1 LTSKTTVYEALL
13 KRFLYSEL
21 SRILRKNLRMVKTS
35 QLPAVDRTVPLEQIS
50 QFAEKVTIFT
60 DELRETIL
68 APRPRKT
75 APVFKTGEIAEM
87 CNISHSQ
94 VQYLATKGDGEL
106 PPGTAAGTGRTRTF
120 TLEEARTWVQK
131 VSDIYQTPLVTGT
144 REPEGKIIITAQLKG
159 GSAKTTTTMC
169 LAQGL
174 TLRGRK
180 VLVVDLDPQA
190 SLSELCG
197 LYAEK
202 DVSPEDSVLPYI
214 YDQQIEGGL
223 LSQVQS
229 TYWDGLDLIPAHTEL
244 IGAEFHLPAMQ
255 KIKPGFRFWTVLREG
270 LEPLRKHY
278 DYILMD
284 TSPSLSYMNLNAL
297 LAADAMVMPMVPENL
312 DFISSLSFWRL
323 FSDVSK
329 SFIKYESDKK
339 YDFVS
344 LLLSRVDYGR
354 TSSAPI
360 VRAWAQSA
368 YESWLHSIEV
378 PASSVMSTGAL
389 AFSTVF
395 DVSSTH
401 SAAKSLQRVRQPIV
415 DYCRWLDEIYAEKWR
430 SAQ

>member
-1 LTSKTTVYEALL
+1 
-13 KRFLYSEL
+13 
-21 SRILRKNLRMVKTS
+21 MVRTS
-35 QLPAVDRTVPLEQIS
+35 QLPAVDRTVHFEQIS
-50 QFAEKVTIFT
+50 EFAEKVTIFT
-60 DELRETIL
+60 NELRDTIL

-120 TLEEARTWVQK
+120 TLEEARIWVQK
-131 VSDIYQTPLVTGT
+131 VSDIYQTSLVT
-144 REPEGKIIITAQLKG
+144 RLKEPDGKIIITAQLKG

-174 TLRGRK
+174 SLRGRK

-202 DVSPEDSVLPYI
+202 DVTPEDTVLPFV
-214 YDQQIEGGL
+214 YDQEIEGGL
-223 LSQVQS
+223 EARVQS
-229 TYWDGLDLIPAHTEL
+229 TYWDGIDVIPAHTEL

-255 KIKPGFRFWTVLREG
+255 KMKPGFRFWTVLRQG
-270 LEPLRKHY
+270 LEPLRKKY

-297 LAADAMVMPMVPENL
+297 MAADSMIMPMVPENL

-329 SFIKYESDKK
+329 SFIKYD
-339 YDFVS
+339 
-344 LLLSRVDYGR
+344 RN
-354 TSSAPI
+354 SSAPI

-368 YESWLHSIEV
+368 YENWLHSIEV

-395 DVSSTH
+395 DISSTH
-401 SAAKSLQRVRQPIV
+401 SAAKSLQRVRQPLI
-415 DYCRWLDEIYAEKWR
+415 DYCRWIDEIYSEKWR
-430 SAQ
+430 NAQ

>member
-1 LTSKTTVYEALL
+1 
-13 KRFLYSEL
+13 
-21 SRILRKNLRMVKTS
+21 MVRTS
-35 QLPAVDRTVPLEQIS
+35 QLPAVDRTVHFEQIS

-60 DELRETIL
+60 NELRDTIL

-94 VQYLATKGDGEL
+94 VQYLATKGDGDL
-106 PPGTAAGTGRTRTF
+106 PAGTAAGTGRTRTF
-120 TLEEARTWVQK
+120 TLEEARIWVQK
-131 VSDIYQTPLVTGT
+131 VSDIYQTPLVT
-144 REPEGKIIITAQLKG
+144 RLKEPDGKIIITAQLKG

-174 TLRGRK
+174 SLRGRK
-180 VLVVDLDPQA
+180 VLVLDLDPQA

-202 DVSPEDSVLPYI
+202 DVTPEDTVLPYI
-214 YDQQIEGGL
+214 YDQEIEGGL
-223 LSQVQS
+223 EARVQS
-229 TYWDGLDLIPAHTEL
+229 TYWDGIDVIPAHTEL

-255 KIKPGFRFWTVLREG
+255 KMRPGFRFWTVLRQG
-270 LEPLRKHY
+270 LEPLRKKY

-284 TSPSLSYMNLNAL
+284 TSPSLSYLNLNAL
-297 LAADAMVMPMVPENL
+297 MAADAMVMPMVPENL

-329 SFIKYESDKK
+329 SFIKYEKDKK

-344 LLLSRVDYGR
+344 LILSRVDYGR
-354 TSSAPI
+354 NSSAPI

-368 YESWLHSIEV
+368 YENWLHSIEV

-395 DVSSTH
+395 DISSTH
-401 SAAKSLQRVRQPIV
+401 SASKSLQRVRQPLI
-415 DYCRWLDEIYAEKWR
+415 DYCRWVDEIYSEKWR

>member
-1 LTSKTTVYEALL
+1 
-13 KRFLYSEL
+13 
-21 SRILRKNLRMVKTS
+21 MVKTS

-50 QFAEKVTIFT
+50 QFAERVSIFT
-60 DELRETIL
+60 DELRDTIL
-68 APRPRKT
+68 APRPRKA

-94 VQYLATKGDGEL
+94 VQYLATKSDGEL

-120 TLEEARTWVQK
+120 TLEEARIWVQK

-144 REPEGKIIITAQLKG
+144 REPDGRIVITAQLKG

-180 VLVVDLDPQA
+180 VLVIDLDPQA

-202 DVSPEDSVLPYI
+202 DVTPDDTVLPYI
-214 YDQQIEGGL
+214 YDQEVDGGL
-223 LSQVQS
+223 EARVQS
-229 TYWDGLDLIPAHTEL
+229 TYRDGLDVIPAHTEL

-255 KIKPGFRFWTVLREG
+255 KMKPGFRFWTVLRQG
-270 LEPLRKHY
+270 LEPLRKRY

-284 TSPSLSYMNLNAL
+284 TSPSLSYLNLNAL

-329 SFIKYESDKK
+329 SFIKYEQDKK
-339 YDFVS
+339 YDFIS
-344 LLLSRVDYGR
+344 LMLSRVDYGR

-401 SAAKSLQRVRQPIV
+401 SAAKSLQRVRQPLV
-415 DYCRWLDEIYAEKWR
+415 DYCRWVDEIYAEKWR
-430 SAQ
+430 NAQ

>member
-1 LTSKTTVYEALL
+1 
-13 KRFLYSEL
+13 
-21 SRILRKNLRMVKTS
+21 MVKTS

-60 DELRETIL
+60 NELRETIL

-106 PPGTAAGTGRTRTF
+106 PAGTAAGTGRTRTF
-120 TLEEARTWVQK
+120 TLEEARVWVQK
-131 VSDIYQTPLVTGT
+131 VSDIYQTPLVTGQ
-144 REPEGKIIITAQLKG
+144 REPEGKIVITAQLKG

-180 VLVVDLDPQA
+180 VLVLDLDPQA

-202 DVSPEDSVLPYI
+202 DVTPEDTVLPYI
-214 YDQQIEGGL
+214 YDQEIEGGL
-223 LSQVQS
+223 EARVQS
-229 TYWDGLDLIPAHTEL
+229 TYWDGLDVIPAHTEL

-255 KIKPGFRFWTVLREG
+255 KMRPGFRFWTVLRQG
-270 LEPLRKHY
+270 LEPLRKRY

-284 TSPSLSYMNLNAL
+284 TSPSLSYLNLNAL

-329 SFIKYESDKK
+329 SFIKYETDKK

-344 LLLSRVDYGR
+344 LMLSRVDYGR

-368 YESWLHSIEV
+368 YEHWLHSIEV

-401 SAAKSLQRVRQPIV
+401 SASKSLQRVRQPLV
-415 DYCRWLDEIYAEKWR
+415 DYCRWMDEIYSEKWR
-430 SAQ
+430 NAQ

>member
-1 LTSKTTVYEALL
+1 
-13 KRFLYSEL
+13 
-21 SRILRKNLRMVKTS
+21 MVRTS
-35 QLPAVDRTVPLEQIS
+35 QLPAVDRTVHFEQIS
-50 QFAEKVTIFT
+50 EFAEKVTIFT
-60 DELRETIL
+60 NELRDTIL

-94 VQYLATKGDGEL
+94 VQYLATKGDGDL
-106 PPGTAAGTGRTRTF
+106 PSGTAAGTGRTRTF
-120 TLEEARTWVQK
+120 TLEEARIWVQK
-131 VSDIYQTPLVTGT
+131 ISDIYQTPLVT
-144 REPEGKIIITAQLKG
+144 RLKEPDGKIIITAQLKG

-174 TLRGRK
+174 SLRGRR

-202 DVSPEDSVLPYI
+202 DVSPEDTVLPYV
-214 YDQQIEGGL
+214 YDQDIEGGL
-223 LSQVQS
+223 EGRVQS
-229 TYWDGLDLIPAHTEL
+229 TYWDGIDVIPAHTEL

-255 KIKPGFRFWTVLREG
+255 KMRPGFRFWTVLRQG
-270 LEPLRKHY
+270 LEPLRKKY

-284 TSPSLSYMNLNAL
+284 TSPSLSYLNLNAL
-297 LAADAMVMPMVPENL
+297 MAADSMVMPMVPENL

-329 SFIKYESDKK
+329 SFIKFEKDKK

-344 LLLSRVDYGR
+344 LVLSRVDYGR
-354 TSSAPI
+354 NSSAPI

-368 YESWLHSIEV
+368 YENWLHSIEV

-395 DVSSTH
+395 DISSNH
-401 SAAKSLQRVRQPIV
+401 SAAKSLQRVRQPLV
-415 DYCRWLDEIYAEKWR
+415 DYCRWIDEIYSEKWR
-430 SAQ
+430 NAQ

>member
-1 LTSKTTVYEALL
+1 
-13 KRFLYSEL
+13 
-21 SRILRKNLRMVKTS
+21 MVRTS
-35 QLPAVDRTVPLEQIS
+35 QLPAVDRTVHFEQIS

-60 DELRETIL
+60 NELRDTIL

-120 TLEEARTWVQK
+120 TLEEARIWVQK
-131 VSDIYQTPLVTGT
+131 VSDIYQTSLVT
-144 REPEGKIIITAQLKG
+144 RLKEPDGKIIITAQLKG

-174 TLRGRK
+174 SLRGRK

-202 DVSPEDSVLPYI
+202 DVTPEDTVLPFV
-214 YDQQIEGGL
+214 YDQDIDGALEAR
-223 LSQVQS
+223 VQS
-229 TYWDGLDLIPAHTEL
+229 TYWDGIDVIPAHTEL

-255 KIKPGFRFWTVLREG
+255 KMKPGFRFWTVLRQG
-270 LEPLRKHY
+270 LEPLRKKY

-284 TSPSLSYMNLNAL
+284 TSPSLSYLNLNAL
-297 LAADAMVMPMVPENL
+297 MAADAMIMPMVPENL

-329 SFIKYESDKK
+329 SFIKYENDKK

-344 LLLSRVDYGR
+344 LVLSRVDYGR
-354 TSSAPI
+354 NSSAPI

-368 YESWLHSIEV
+368 YENWLHSIEV

-395 DVSSTH
+395 DISSTH
-401 SAAKSLQRVRQPIV
+401 SAAKSLQRVRQPLV
-415 DYCRWLDEIYAEKWR
+415 DYCRWIDEIYSEKWR
-430 SAQ
+430 NAQ

>member
-1 LTSKTTVYEALL
+1 MRL
-13 KRFLYSEL
+13 LYSEVH
-21 SRILRKNLRMVKTS
+21 RNFRVNLRMVKTS

-50 QFAEKVTIFT
+50 EFAEKVSIFT
-60 DELRETIL
+60 DELRDTIL
-68 APRPRKT
+68 APRPRKA

-94 VQYLATKGDGEL
+94 VQYLATKSDGEL
-106 PPGTAAGTGRTRTF
+106 PAGTAAGTGRTRSF
-120 TLEEARTWVQK
+120 TLEEARLWVQK

-180 VLVVDLDPQA
+180 VLVIDLDPQA

-202 DVSPEDSVLPYI
+202 DVTPDDTVLPYI
-214 YDQQIEGGL
+214 YDQEVEGGL
-223 LSQVQS
+223 ESRVQP
-229 TYWDGLDLIPAHTEL
+229 TYWDGLDVIPAHTEL

-255 KIKPGFRFWTVLREG
+255 KMRPGFRFWTVLRQG
-270 LEPLRKHY
+270 LEPLRKRY

-284 TSPSLSYMNLNAL
+284 TSPSLSYLNLNAL

-329 SFIKYESDKK
+329 SFIKYEQGKK
-339 YDFVS
+339 YDFIS
-344 LLLSRVDYGR
+344 LMLSRVDYGR

-401 SAAKSLQRVRQPIV
+401 SAAKSLLRVRQPLV
-415 DYCRWLDEIYAEKWR
+415 DYCRWVDEIYAEKWR
-430 SAQ
+430 NAQ

>member
-1 LTSKTTVYEALL
+1 
-13 KRFLYSEL
+13 
-21 SRILRKNLRMVKTS
+21 MVKTS

-50 QFAEKVTIFT
+50 AFAEKVSIFT

-75 APVFKTGEIAEM
+75 APVFKTGEIAAM
-87 CNISHSQ
+87 CNITHSQ

-120 TLEEARTWVQK
+120 TLEEARIWVQK

-144 REPEGKIIITAQLKG
+144 REPDGKIIIIAQLKG

-202 DVSPEDSVLPYI
+202 DVTPEDTVLPYI

-223 LSQVQS
+223 AARVQS
-229 TYWDGLDLIPAHTEL
+229 TYWDGLDVIPAHTEL

-255 KIKPGFRFWTVLREG
+255 KIKPGFKFWTVLREG
-270 LEPLRKHY
+270 LEPLRKQY

-297 LAADAMVMPMVPENL
+297 LAADSLVMPMVPENL

-329 SFIKYESDKK
+329 SFIKYEQGKK
-339 YDFVS
+339 YDFIS

-360 VRAWAQSA
+360 VRAWAESA
-368 YESWLHSIEV
+368 YENWLHAIEV

-395 DVSSTH
+395 DVSSSH
-401 SAAKSLQRVRQPIV
+401 SAAKALQRVRQPLI
-415 DYCRWLDEIYAEKWR
+415 DYCRWLDEIYEEKWR
-430 SAQ
+430 TAQ

>member
-1 LTSKTTVYEALL
+1 
-13 KRFLYSEL
+13 
-21 SRILRKNLRMVKTS
+21 MVKTS
-35 QLPAVDRTVPLEQIS
+35 QLPAIDRTVTLEQIS
-50 QFAEKVTIFT
+50 QFADKVTIFT

-75 APVFKTGEIAEM
+75 PPIFKTGEIADM
-87 CNISHSQ
+87 CNVSHSQ

-106 PPGTAAGTGRTRTF
+106 PAGTAAGTGRTRTF
-120 TLEEARTWVQK
+120 TLAEARTWVQK
-131 VSDIYQTPLVTGT
+131 VSDIYQTPLASGTGDGK
-144 REPEGKIIITAQLKG
+144 GKILITAQLKG

-169 LAQGL
+169 IAQGL

-202 DVSPEDSVLPYI
+202 DVTSDDTVLPFI
-214 YDQQIEGGL
+214 YDQKMPGGL
-223 LSQVQS
+223 QSKIQS
-229 TYWDGLDLIPAHTEL
+229 TYWDGLDVLPAHTEL

-255 KIKPGFRFWTVLREG
+255 RVTPGFKFWTVLRDG
-270 LEPLRKHY
+270 LEPLRAKY

-297 LAADAMVMPMVPENL
+297 LAADAMVMPMVPESL
-312 DFISSLSFWRL
+312 DFISSLSFWKL

-329 SFIKYESDKK
+329 SFLQYEQGKK

-344 LLLSRVDYGR
+344 LVLSKVDYGR
-354 TSSAPI
+354 TSSAPV
-360 VRAWAQSA
+360 VRAWAESA
-368 YESWLHSIEV
+368 YEKWLHPIEV

-395 DVSSTH
+395 DVSSSH
-401 SAAKSLQRVRQPIV
+401 SAAKSLQRVRQPLV
-415 DYCRWLDEIYAEKWR
+415 DYCRWIDETYAEKWR
-430 SAQ
+430 NEQ

>member
-1 LTSKTTVYEALL
+1 
-13 KRFLYSEL
+13 
-21 SRILRKNLRMVKTS
+21 MVKTS
-35 QLPAVDRTVPLEQIS
+35 ILPAVDRTVTLQTIS
-50 QFAEKVTIFT
+50 EFAEKVAIFT

-75 APVFKTGEIAEM
+75 PPVFKTGEIAEM
-87 CNISHSQ
+87 CNLTHSQ
-94 VQYLATKGDGEL
+94 VQYFATKIDNDL
-106 PPGTAAGTGRTRTF
+106 PKGTASGTGRTRIF

-131 VSDIYQTPLVTGT
+131 VSDIYQTPLVTGL
-144 REPEGKIIITAQLKG
+144 PGHEGRIVITAQLKG

-169 LAQGL
+169 LAQAL
-174 TLRGRK
+174 SLRGRK

-202 DVSPEDSVLPYI
+202 DVTAEDTVLPYI
-214 YDQQIEGGL
+214 YDQDIEGGL
-223 LSQVQS
+223 GAQIQS
-229 TYWDGLDLIPAHTEL
+229 TYWDGIDIIPAHTEL
-244 IGAEFHLPAMQ
+244 IGGEFHLPAMQ
-255 KIKPGFRFWTVLREG
+255 TQKKGFRFWTVLRQG
-270 LEPLRKHY
+270 LDPLRKQY

-297 LAADAMVMPMVPENL
+297 MAADALVMPMVPENL

-323 FSDVSK
+323 FSDVSRT
-329 SFIKYESDKK
+329 FMKYETDKK
-339 YDFVS
+339 YDFIS
-344 LLLSRVDYGR
+344 LLLSKVDYGR
-354 TSSAPI
+354 NSSAPI

-395 DVSSTH
+395 DVSSTQ

-415 DYCRWLDEIYAEKWR
+415 DYCRWLDELYVEKW
-430 SAQ
+430 SKGQ

>member
-1 LTSKTTVYEALL
+1 
-13 KRFLYSEL
+13 
-21 SRILRKNLRMVKTS
+21 MVRTS
-35 QLPAVDRTVPLEQIS
+35 QLPAVDRTVHFEQIS
-50 QFAEKVTIFT
+50 EFAEKVTIFT
-60 DELRETIL
+60 NELRDTIL

-94 VQYLATKGDGEL
+94 VQYLATKSDGEL
-106 PPGTAAGTGRTRTF
+106 PAGTAAGTGRTRTF
-120 TLEEARTWVQK
+120 TLEEARLWVQK
-131 VSDIYQTPLVTGT
+131 VSDIYQTSLVT
-144 REPEGKIIITAQLKG
+144 RLKEPDGKIIITAQLKG

-174 TLRGRK
+174 SLRGRK

-202 DVSPEDSVLPYI
+202 DVTPEDTVLPYV
-214 YDQQIEGGL
+214 YDQDIEGGL
-223 LSQVQS
+223 EARVQS
-229 TYWDGLDLIPAHTEL
+229 TYWDGIDVIPAHTEL

-255 KIKPGFRFWTVLREG
+255 KMKPGFRFWTVLRQG
-270 LEPLRKHY
+270 LEPLRKKY

-284 TSPSLSYMNLNAL
+284 TSPSLSYLNLNAL
-297 LAADAMVMPMVPENL
+297 MAADAMIMPMVPENL

-329 SFIKYESDKK
+329 SFIKFEKDKK

-344 LLLSRVDYGR
+344 LVLSRVDYGR
-354 TSSAPI
+354 NSSAPI

-368 YESWLHSIEV
+368 YENWLHSIEV

-395 DVSSTH
+395 DISSTH
-401 SAAKSLQRVRQPIV
+401 SAAKSLQRVRQPLV
-415 DYCRWLDEIYAEKWR
+415 DYCRWIDEIYSEKWR
-430 SAQ
+430 NAQ

>member
-1 LTSKTTVYEALL
+1 
-13 KRFLYSEL
+13 
-21 SRILRKNLRMVKTS
+21 MVKTS
-35 QLPAVDRTVPLEQIS
+35 QLPAVDRTVHLEQIS
-50 QFAEKVTIFT
+50 QFAEKVSIFT
-60 DELRETIL
+60 DELRDTIL
-68 APRPRKT
+68 APRPRKA

-87 CNISHSQ
+87 CNIAHSQ
-94 VQYLATKGDGEL
+94 VQYLATKSDGEL
-106 PPGTAAGTGRTRTF
+106 PSGTAAGTGRTRTF
-120 TLEEARTWVQK
+120 TLEEARVCVQK

-180 VLVVDLDPQA
+180 VLVIDLDPQA
-190 SLSELCG
+190 SLSELCC

-202 DVSPEDSVLPYI
+202 DVTPDDTILPYI
-214 YDQQIEGGL
+214 YDQDIEGGL
-223 LSQVQS
+223 EARVQS
-229 TYWDGLDLIPAHTEL
+229 TYWDGLDVIPAHTEL

-255 KIKPGFRFWTVLREG
+255 KMRPGFRFWTVLRQG
-270 LEPLRKHY
+270 LEPLRKRY

-284 TSPSLSYMNLNAL
+284 TSPSLSYLNLNAL

-329 SFIKYESDKK
+329 SFMKYETDKK
-339 YDFVS
+339 YDFIS

-354 TSSAPI
+354 NSSAPI

-401 SAAKSLQRVRQPIV
+401 SASKSLQRVRQPLV
-415 DYCRWLDEIYAEKWR
+415 DYCRWIDEIYAEKWR
-430 SAQ
+430 NAQ

>member
-1 LTSKTTVYEALL
+1 MC
-13 KRFLYSEL
+13 FLYSEVCL
-21 SRILRKNLRMVKTS
+21 NLRINLRMVKTS

-50 QFAEKVTIFT
+50 QFAEKVSIFT
-60 DELRETIL
+60 DELRNTIL
-68 APRPRKT
+68 APRPRKA

-94 VQYLATKGDGEL
+94 VQYLATKSDGEL

-120 TLEEARTWVQK
+120 TLEEARLWVQK

-144 REPEGKIIITAQLKG
+144 RDPEGKIVITAQLKG

-180 VLVVDLDPQA
+180 VLVIDLDPQA

-202 DVSPEDSVLPYI
+202 DVTPDDTVLPYI
-214 YDQQIEGGL
+214 YDQDVEGGL
-223 LSQVQS
+223 ETRVQS
-229 TYWDGLDLIPAHTEL
+229 TYWDGLDVIPAHTEL

-255 KIKPGFRFWTVLREG
+255 KMRPGFRFWTVLRQG
-270 LEPLRKHY
+270 LEPLRKRY

-284 TSPSLSYMNLNAL
+284 TSPSLSYLNLNAL
-297 LAADAMVMPMVPENL
+297 LAADAMIMPMVPENL

-329 SFIKYESDKK
+329 SFIKYEQDKK
-339 YDFVS
+339 YDFIS
-344 LLLSRVDYGR
+344 LMLSRVDYGR

-395 DVSSTH
+395 DISSTH
-401 SAAKSLQRVRQPIV
+401 SAAKSLQRVRQPLV
-415 DYCRWLDEIYAEKWR
+415 DYCRWVDEIYAEKWR
-430 SAQ
+430 NAQ

>member
-1 LTSKTTVYEALL
+1 MCFVYYEIHRNLW
-13 KRFLYSEL
+13 
-21 SRILRKNLRMVKTS
+21 INLRMVKTS

-50 QFAEKVTIFT
+50 QFAEKVSIFT
-60 DELRETIL
+60 DELRNTIL
-68 APRPRKT
+68 APRPRKA
-75 APVFKTGEIAEM
+75 APIFKTGEIAEM

-94 VQYLATKGDGEL
+94 VQYLATKSDGEL
-106 PPGTAAGTGRTRTF
+106 PPGTAAGTGRTRAF
-120 TLEEARTWVQK
+120 TLEEARLWVQK
-131 VSDIYQTPLVTGT
+131 VSDIYQTPLVTRT
-144 REPEGKIIITAQLKG
+144 REPEGKIVITAQLKG

-169 LAQGL
+169 LSQGL

-180 VLVVDLDPQA
+180 VLVIDLDPQA

-202 DVSPEDSVLPYI
+202 DVTPDDTVLPYI
-214 YDQQIEGGL
+214 YDQDVEGGL
-223 LSQVQS
+223 ETRVQS
-229 TYWDGLDLIPAHTEL
+229 TYWDGLDVIPAHTEL

-255 KIKPGFRFWTVLREG
+255 KMRPGFRFWTVLRQG
-270 LEPLRKHY
+270 LEPLRKRY

-284 TSPSLSYMNLNAL
+284 TSPSLSYLNLNAL

-329 SFIKYESDKK
+329 SFIKYEQDKK
-339 YDFVS
+339 YDFIS
-344 LLLSRVDYGR
+344 LMLSRVDYGR

-368 YESWLHSIEV
+368 YENWLHSIEV
-378 PASSVMSTGAL
+378 PASSLMSTGAL

-401 SAAKSLQRVRQPIV
+401 SAAKSLQRVRQPLV
-415 DYCRWLDEIYAEKWR
+415 DYCRWVDEIYAEKWR
-430 SAQ
+430 NTQ